1 MVETRPNER
10 EGRVKLG
17 IVLSLI
23 LAVGIPAHTFA
34 QPVISLEGYWEGQC
48 TRGSKSINANLLMDQ
63 LAGQLN
69 GKNISGLTKGKFSI
83 QFSEGKKTFT
93 GTFSN
98 DTANLT
104 GTLTV
109 DGKGAPCSLTRR
121 INKSDRL
128 CVRNLDAT
136 EIYFRLDPGPASTVR
151 LMPRQEVTV
160 STGDRTGKLCWNP
173 KDFTGCPRSLPQV
186 TYGC

>member
-1 MVETRPNER
+1 M
-10 EGRVKLG
+10 KLG
-17 IVLSLI
+17 ILLSFI
-23 LAVGIPAHTFA
+23 SVAGIPSHILA

-48 TRGSKSINANLLMDQ
+48 TRGRKVVNANLLMDQ

-69 GKNISGLTKGKFSI
+69 GKNINGLTKGKFSV
-83 QFSEGKKTFT
+83 QFAEGKKTFA

-98 DTANLT
+98 DTASLT
-104 GTLTV
+104 GTLTA
-109 DGKGAPCSLTRR
+109 DGKAAACSLTRR

-128 CVRNLDAT
+128 CVRNLDTT

-151 LMPRQEVTV
+151 LMPRQEVTI
-160 STGDRTGKLCWNP
+160 STGDRTGKLCWDP